1 VSEGRLKLRVVTPTR
16 VVVETEADSVTVPGA
31 LGALGIL
38 PGHAPLLATLR
49 IGELSYRTGTRE
61 HYLAIQNGFVEVT
74 SDLAMVG
81 GEGAAGGPAGG
92 KVTVL
97 ADVAE
102 LPSEIDMDAAKA
114 EKAAAEAAMK
124 SAGGKEFDRQQALLE
139 GAVTRI
145 AVANRR

>member
-1 VSEGRLKLRVVTPTR
+1 MSEGRLKLKVVTPTR

-49 IGELSYRTGTRE
+49 IGELSYHVGTGE
-61 HYLAIQNGFVEVT
+61 HYLAVQNGFVEVT
-74 SDLAMVG
+74 SDPAVVG
-81 GEGAAGGPAGG
+81 SGGAAGG

-102 LPSEIDMDAAKA
+102 LPAEIDMDAAKA

-139 GAVTRI
+139 GAVTRL
-145 AVANRR
+145 AVAKRR

>member
-1 VSEGRLKLRVVTPTR
+1 MSEGRLKLKVVTPTR

-38 PGHAPLLATLR
+38 PGHAPLLATMR
-49 IGELSYRTGTRE
+49 IGELSYRSGARE
-61 HYLAIQNGFVEVT
+61 HSLAVQNGFVEV
-74 SDLAMVG
+74 SAA
-81 GEGAAGGPAGG
+81 AAGGGSGG
-92 KVTVL
+92 TVTVL

-102 LPSEIDMDAAKA
+102 LPSEIDVDAARA
-114 EKAAAEAAMK
+114 EKAAAESALK
-124 SAGGKEFDRQQALLE
+124 SAAGKEFDRQQALLE